1 MPLMATYVP
10 SLESRFMSNSRRIPS
25 ISRILIILIAVSG
38 CSIFSP
44 SEVRRG
50 DRFVEAGNW
59 EEAVLAY
66 QRALRDDAFD
76 RTIQSKLALA
86 RSQAA
91 NKYEEQARVLLKE
104 KKMDQAVEAMKHA
117 LTFEPARLERHQA
130 LAEVLKLK
138 EAQDQL
144 HTADQLRNLGRIE
157 EAMEAYQ
164 RAVTLD
170 PGLTAALEGISQLSE
185 KLSGGRRGD
194 KLNQPI
200 TLRFQNAKI
209 KEVFEVLAR
218 AGGINVVFD
227 KDVKNDAISIF
238 IQDTPFEDAMNLIL
252 SSNNLFS
259 VRVDAETLL
268 ITPNTKQ
275 KQEQYQDLMIR
286 TFYLQT
292 MKAKDM
298 VALLKG
304 MLDTKRMYANEAI
317 NAVVIRDH
325 PDKLKLAERIIL
337 ANDRPEPEVLFDL
350 EVLEVNRTK
359 SMRYGLTYGR
369 YNASAQVSGS
379 NGTANPGVFLFNEL
393 KNLGDQTY
401 LFTLPGSVQ
410 LDFFKQESDA
420 RTLASPKLR
429 VVNGK
434 KGEVN
439 IGDKQPILLS
449 TTNVL
454 PGQVT
459 TGSVPTTSTVTS
471 IEFRDTGIKL
481 SVEPT
486 IRLMNELA
494 LKMKVEVTRLGDEV
508 TLQASPPIKTFRF
521 GNRTAETI
529 LQMKDGETV
538 VLAGL
543 IQDEDRK
550 SRTSVPILGDI
561 PLIGWL
567 FSGWTTDKVTTEVIL
582 TITPHIIQPM
592 SPASPE
598 MQMVWSGTEMLYSTK
613 PLFST
618 AGPKPVSLA
627 GVGKEP
633 SLPTT
638 AGPAVPTAGLPPA
651 NAPAS
656 ALSGRLVIKPT
667 EVTAEVGQEIQV
679 MVLGESLES
688 LDEASVTV
696 GFDPQVLQFRQATE
710 GDFLKQ
716 GNPPGAVTVT
726 PAPGGG
732 TVVITMKR
740 PGQPFS
746 GTGAMAVLTFASRGV
761 GVSPV
766 SLVAPSASRQ
776 GQRIQPATGEQ
787 AMVRVR

>member
-1 MPLMATYVP
+1 MTNTP
-10 SLESRFMSNSRRIPS
+10 SPVTTGFCQLSPS
-25 ISRILIILIAVSG
+25 SRILTIVLCVSLSG
-38 CSIFSP
+38 CSIFSS

-86 RSQAA
+86 RAQAA
-91 NKYEEQARVLLKE
+91 NRYDEQARALIKE
-104 KKMDQAVEAMKHA
+104 RKMDQAVEAMKHA
-117 LTFEPARLERHQA
+117 VTFEPARIERHQA
-130 LAEVLKLK
+130 LADVIKLK
-138 EAQDQL
+138 EAQDQVR
-144 HTADQLRNLGRIE
+144 TAEQLRNIGRVD

-164 RAVTLD
+164 RAVQLD
-170 PGLTAALEGISQLSE
+170 PSHTIALEGISTLSE

-227 KDVKNDAISIF
+227 KDVKNDAVSIF

-252 SSNNLFS
+252 SSNSLFS

-317 NAVVIRDH
+317 NAVVLRDH

-337 ANDRPEPEVLFDL
+337 ANDRPDPEVLFDL

-359 SMRYGLTYGR
+359 SMRYGITYGR
-369 YNASAQVSGS
+369 YSASAQASGS

-401 LFTLPGSVQ
+401 LFTLPGSLQ

-420 RTLASPKLR
+420 RTLAAPKLR

-521 GNRTAETI
+521 GNRMAETI

-550 SRTSVPILGDI
+550 TRSSMPILGDI

-567 FSGWTTDKVTTEVIL
+567 FSGWTTDKITTEVIL

-618 AGPKPVSLA
+618 AGAKPVSLGGGGRDSGA
-627 GVGKEP
+627 LP
-633 SLPTT
+633 SATPSTQSS
-638 AGPAVPTAGLPPA
+638 GLPSPA
-651 NAPAS
+651 AS
-656 ALSGRLVIKPT
+656 MSGAASRLVVKPT
-667 EVTAEVGQEIQV
+667 EVSSEVGQEVQV
-679 MVLGESLES
+679 LVSGEALDG

-696 GFDPQVLQFRQATE
+696 GFDPQILEFRGAAPGDLLQ
-710 GDFLKQ
+710 Q
-716 GNPPGAVTVT
+716 GNQPGGITAT

-732 TVVITMKR
+732 TVVVTLKR
-740 PGQPFS
+740 PGQPLTGN
-746 GTGAMAVLTFASRGV
+746 GTLAVLTFASKGV
-761 GVSPV
+761 GVSPI
-766 SLVAPSASRQ
+766 SLVSPAGSRQ
-776 GQRIQPATGEQ
+776 GQRTQPGIGEQ
-787 AMVRVR
+787 TMVRVR

>member
-1 MPLMATYVP
+1 MTRAY
-10 SLESRFMSNSRRIPS
+10 RISS
-25 ISRILIILIAVSG
+25 ISQILIFLITVTG
-38 CSIFSP
+38 CSIFSS

-76 RTIQSKLALA
+76 RTIQNKLALA

-91 NKYEEQARVLLKE
+91 NKYEEQARVFVKE
-104 KKMDQAVEAMKHA
+104 NKLDQAVEAMKHA
-117 LTFEPARLERHQA
+117 LTFEPVRLERHQA
-130 LAEVLKLK
+130 LADVLKLK
-138 EAQDQL
+138 ESRYLA
-144 HTADQLRNLGRIE
+144 HSAEQLRNIGRIE
-157 EAMEAYQ
+157 EALEAYQ

-170 PGLTAALEGISQLSE
+170 PGLTTALEGISSLSE

-252 SSNNLFS
+252 SSNSLFS

-317 NAVVIRDH
+317 NAVVVRDH

-337 ANDRPEPEVLFDL
+337 ANDRPDPEVLFDL

-379 NGTANPGVFLFNEL
+379 SGTANPGVFLFNEL
-393 KNLGDQTY
+393 KSLGDHTY
-401 LFTLPGSVQ
+401 LFTIPGSVQ

-434 KGEVN
+434 KGEVS

-494 LKMKVEVTRLGDEV
+494 LKMKVDVTRLGDEV
-508 TLQASPPIKTFRF
+508 TLQGNPPIKTFRF

-543 IQDEDRK
+543 IQDEDRRT
-550 SRTSVPILGDI
+550 RTSVPFLGDI
-561 PLIGWL
+561 PIIGWL
-567 FSGWTTDKVTTEVIL
+567 FTGWTTDKITTEVIL

-592 SPASPE
+592 SPPSPD

-618 AGPKPVSLA
+618 AGAKPVSLGGGGRESGA
-627 GVGKEP
+627 LPGATQSMQP
-633 SLPTT
+633 SGLPS
-638 AGPAVPTAGLPPA
+638 PAAPTAGA
-651 NAPAS
+651 AS
-656 ALSGRLVIKPT
+656 RLMVKPT
-667 EVTAEVGQEIQV
+667 EVSSEVGQEVQV
-679 MVLGESLES
+679 LVSGEALDG

-696 GFDPQVLQFRQATE
+696 GFDPQILEFRGAAPGDLLQ
-710 GDFLKQ
+710 Q
-716 GNPPGAVTVT
+716 GNQPGSITAM

-732 TVVITMKR
+732 TVVVTLKR
-740 PGQPFS
+740 PGQPLAGN
-746 GTGAMAVLTFASRGV
+746 GTLAVLTFASKGV
-761 GVSPV
+761 GVSPI
-766 SLVAPSASRQ
+766 SLVSPAGSRQ
-776 GQRIQPATGEQ
+776 GQRTQPGIGEQ
-787 AMVRVR
+787 TMVRVR

>member
-1 MPLMATYVP
+1 MRL
-10 SLESRFMSNSRRIPS
+10 SRRILS
-25 ISRILIILIAVSG
+25 YSQALFFIAALTS
-38 CSIFSP
+38 CSLFAS

-50 DRFVEAGNW
+50 DRFVDAGQW

-76 RTIQSKLALA
+76 RGLQAKLALA
-86 RSQAA
+86 RAQAA
-91 NKYEEQARVLLKE
+91 NKYEEQARALVKDH
-104 KKMDQAVEAMKHA
+104 KMDQAVEAMKHA
-117 LTFEPARLERHQA
+117 LTFEPARIERHQA
-130 LAEVLKLK
+130 LADLLKLK
-138 EAQDQL
+138 EGQDQL
-144 HTADQLRNLGRIE
+144 RTAEQLRNIGRLD

-164 RAVTLD
+164 RAATLD
-170 PGLTAALEGISQLSE
+170 PSLTIALEGITTLSE
-185 KLSGGRRGD
+185 KLSGGRRGE
-194 KLNQPI
+194 KLSQPI

-252 SSNNLFS
+252 SSNSLFS
-259 VRVDAETLL
+259 VRVDPETIL

-292 MKAKDM
+292 AKAKDM
-298 VALLKG
+298 LALLKG
-304 MLDTKRMYANEAI
+304 MLDTKRMYANEMI
-317 NAVVIRDH
+317 NAVVLRDH

-369 YNASAQVSGS
+369 YSLGGQVSGA
-379 NGTANPGVFLFNEL
+379 NGTGNPGTFLYNEL
-393 KNLGDQTY
+393 RNLGDQTY
-401 LFTLPGSVQ
+401 LFTIPGSVQ

-429 VVNGK
+429 VVNNK

-550 SRTSVPILGDI
+550 SRTSVPILGDL

-567 FSGWTTDKVTTEVIL
+567 FSGFTTDKVTTEVIL
-582 TITPHIIQPM
+582 TITPHILQPM

-598 MQMVWSGTEMLYSTK
+598 MQTVWSGTESLYSTR
-613 PLFST
+613 PLFPS
-618 AGPKPVSLA
+618 AGPKQVSLGGGTREMREQPPVA
-627 GVGKEP
+627 
-633 SLPTT
+633 S
-638 AGPAVPTAGLPPA
+638 AGPAQALPPA
-651 NAPAS
+651 AGS
-656 ALSGRLVIKPT
+656 AAAGVNRFVVKPT
-667 EVTAEVGQEIQV
+667 EVSAELGQEIQV
-679 MVLGESLES
+679 MVTGEGLEGFE
-688 LDEASVTV
+688 EASVTV
-696 GFDPQVLQFRQATE
+696 GFDPQVLEYRTALE
-710 GDFLKQ
+710 GDLVRQ
-716 GNPPGAVTVT
+716 GNPPGTVSVTAV
-726 PAPGGG
+726 PGGAA
-732 TVVITMKR
+732 VVVTMKR
-740 PGQPFS
+740 
-746 GTGAMAVLTFASRGV
+746 TGAPISGNGTVAVLTFASKGV

-766 SLVAPSASRQ
+766 SLVAPAAARQ
-776 GQRIQPATGEQ
+776 GQRLQPGVGEQ

>member
-1 MPLMATYVP
+1 MTNTP
-10 SLESRFMSNSRRIPS
+10 SPVTTGFRQLSPS
-25 ISRILIILIAVSG
+25 SRILTIVLCVSLSG
-38 CSIFSP
+38 CSIFSS

-86 RSQAA
+86 RAQAA
-91 NKYEEQARVLLKE
+91 NRYDEQARALIKE
-104 KKMDQAVEAMKHA
+104 RKMDQAVEAMKHA
-117 LTFEPARLERHQA
+117 VTFEPARIERHQA
-130 LAEVLKLK
+130 LADVIKLK
-138 EAQDQL
+138 EAQDQVR
-144 HTADQLRNLGRIE
+144 TAEQLRNIGRVD

-164 RAVTLD
+164 RAVQLD
-170 PGLTAALEGISQLSE
+170 PSHTIALEGISTLSE

-227 KDVKNDAISIF
+227 KDVKNDAVSIF

-252 SSNNLFS
+252 SSNSLFS

-317 NAVVIRDH
+317 NAVVLRDH

-337 ANDRPEPEVLFDL
+337 ANDRPDPEVLFDL

-359 SMRYGLTYGR
+359 SMRYGITYGR
-369 YNASAQVSGS
+369 YSASAQASGS

-401 LFTLPGSVQ
+401 LFTLPGSLQ

-420 RTLASPKLR
+420 RTLAAPKLR

-521 GNRTAETI
+521 GNRMAETI

-550 SRTSVPILGDI
+550 TRSSMPILGDI

-567 FSGWTTDKVTTEVIL
+567 FSGWTTDKITTEVIL

-618 AGPKPVSLA
+618 AGAKPVSLGGGGRDSGA
-627 GVGKEP
+627 LP
-633 SLPTT
+633 SATPSTQSS
-638 AGPAVPTAGLPPA
+638 GLPSPA
-651 NAPAS
+651 AS
-656 ALSGRLVIKPT
+656 MSGAASRLVVKPT
-667 EVTAEVGQEIQV
+667 EVSSEVGQEVQV
-679 MVLGESLES
+679 LVSGEALDG

-696 GFDPQVLQFRQATE
+696 GFDPQILEFRGAAPGDLLQ
-710 GDFLKQ
+710 Q
-716 GNPPGAVTVT
+716 GNQPGGITAT

-732 TVVITMKR
+732 TVVVTLKR
-740 PGQPFS
+740 PGQPLTGN
-746 GTGAMAVLTFASRGV
+746 GTLAVLTFASKGV
-761 GVSPV
+761 GVSPI
-766 SLVAPSASRQ
+766 SLVSPAGSRQ
-776 GQRIQPATGEQ
+776 GQRTQPGIGEQ
-787 AMVRVR
+787 TMVRVR

>member
-1 MPLMATYVP
+1 MTNTP
-10 SLESRFMSNSRRIPS
+10 SPVTTGFRQLSPS
-25 ISRILIILIAVSG
+25 SRILTIVLCVSLSG
-38 CSIFSP
+38 CSIFSS

-86 RSQAA
+86 RAQAA
-91 NKYEEQARVLLKE
+91 NRYDEQARALIKE
-104 KKMDQAVEAMKHA
+104 RKMDQAVEAMKHA
-117 LTFEPARLERHQA
+117 VTFEPARIERHQA
-130 LAEVLKLK
+130 LADVIKLK
-138 EAQDQL
+138 EAQDQVR
-144 HTADQLRNLGRIE
+144 TAEQLRNIGRVD

-164 RAVTLD
+164 RAVQLD
-170 PGLTAALEGISQLSE
+170 PSHTIALEGISTLSE

-227 KDVKNDAISIF
+227 KDVKNDAVSIF

-252 SSNNLFS
+252 SSNSLFS

-317 NAVVIRDH
+317 NAVVLRDH

-337 ANDRPEPEVLFDL
+337 ANDRPDPEVLFDL

-359 SMRYGLTYGR
+359 SMRYGITYGR
-369 YNASAQVSGS
+369 YSASAQASGS

-401 LFTLPGSVQ
+401 LFTLPGSLQ

-420 RTLASPKLR
+420 RTLAAPKLR

-521 GNRTAETI
+521 GNRMAETI

-550 SRTSVPILGDI
+550 TRSSMPILGDI

-567 FSGWTTDKVTTEVIL
+567 FSGWTTDKITTEVIL

-618 AGPKPVSLA
+618 AGAKPVSLGGGGRDSGA
-627 GVGKEP
+627 LP
-633 SLPTT
+633 SATPSTQSS
-638 AGPAVPTAGLPPA
+638 GLPSPA
-651 NAPAS
+651 AS
-656 ALSGRLVIKPT
+656 MSGAASRLVVKPT
-667 EVTAEVGQEIQV
+667 EVSSEVGQEVQV
-679 MVLGESLES
+679 LVSGEALDG

-696 GFDPQVLQFRQATE
+696 GFDPQILEFRGAAPGDLLQ
-710 GDFLKQ
+710 Q
-716 GNPPGAVTVT
+716 GNQPGGITAT

-732 TVVITMKR
+732 TVVVTLKR
-740 PGQPFS
+740 PGQPLTGN
-746 GTGAMAVLTFASRGV
+746 GTLAVLTFASKGV
-761 GVSPV
+761 GVSPI
-766 SLVAPSASRQ
+766 SLVSPAGSRQ
-776 GQRIQPATGEQ
+776 GQRTQPGIGEQ

>member
-1 MPLMATYVP
+1 MTTAHLI
-10 SLESRFMSNSRRIPS
+10 SS
-25 ISRILIILIAVSG
+25 ISRILILALILAG
-38 CSIFSP
+38 CSIFSS

-76 RTIQSKLALA
+76 RSVQGKLALA
-86 RSQAA
+86 RAQAA
-91 NKYEEQARVLLKE
+91 NKYEEQARALVKDR
-104 KKMDQAVEAMKHA
+104 KIDQAVEAMKHA
-117 LTFEPARLERHQA
+117 LTFEPARVERHQA
-130 LAEVLKLK
+130 LADILKLK
-138 EAQDQL
+138 EAQDQVR
-144 HTADQLRNLGRIE
+144 TAEQLRNIGRLD
-157 EAMEAYQ
+157 EAMEAFQ

-170 PGLTAALEGISQLSE
+170 PGLTTALEGISALSE

-252 SSNNLFS
+252 SSNSLFS
-259 VRVDAETLL
+259 VRVDAETIL

-304 MLDTKRMYANEAI
+304 MLDTKRMYANEPI

-369 YNASAQVSGS
+369 YSASAQVSGS
-379 NGTANPGVFLFNEL
+379 LGTDNPGSFLFREL

-420 RTLASPKLR
+420 RTLAAPKLR

-481 SVEPT
+481 AVEPT

-550 SRTSVPILGDI
+550 SRTSLPWLGDL

-613 PLFST
+613 PLFSS
-618 AGPKPVSLA
+618 AGARPVSLGGSGREPGGPPA
-627 GVGKEP
+627 GMPSAQAP
-633 SLPTT
+633 SLP
-638 AGPAVPTAGLPPA
+638 PTA
-651 NAPAS
+651 APVS
-656 ALSGRLVIKPT
+656 SLTSRLVVKPT
-667 EVTAEVGQEIQV
+667 EVTAEVGQVLQV
-679 MVLGESLES
+679 MLSGESLEG
-688 LDEASVTV
+688 LEDASVTV
-696 GFDPQVLQFRQATE
+696 GFDPQILEFKNATE
-710 GDFLKQ
+710 GDLLRQ
-716 GNPPGAVTVT
+716 GNPPGTVT
-726 PAPGGG
+726 AAPAPGGG
-732 TVVITMKR
+732 TVVVTVKR
-740 PGQPFS
+740 AGLPLS
-746 GTGAMAVLTFASRGV
+746 GNGLLAVLNFESKGV

-766 SLVAPSASRQ
+766 SLVTPNAARQ
-776 GQRIQPATGEQ
+776 GQRLQLGIGGQ

>member
-1 MPLMATYVP
+1 MTNTP
-10 SLESRFMSNSRRIPS
+10 SPVTTGFRQLSPS
-25 ISRILIILIAVSG
+25 SRILTIVLCVSLSG
-38 CSIFSP
+38 CSIFSS

-86 RSQAA
+86 RAQAA
-91 NKYEEQARVLLKE
+91 NRYDEQARALIKE
-104 KKMDQAVEAMKHA
+104 RKMDQAVEAMKHA
-117 LTFEPARLERHQA
+117 VTFEPARIERHQA
-130 LAEVLKLK
+130 LADVIKLK
-138 EAQDQL
+138 EAQDQVR
-144 HTADQLRNLGRIE
+144 TAEQLRNIGRVD

-164 RAVTLD
+164 RAVQLD
-170 PGLTAALEGISQLSE
+170 PSHTIALEGISTLSE

-227 KDVKNDAISIF
+227 KDVKNDAVSIF

-252 SSNNLFS
+252 SSNSLFS

-317 NAVVIRDH
+317 NAVVLRDH

-337 ANDRPEPEVLFDL
+337 ANDRPDPEVLFDL

-359 SMRYGLTYGR
+359 SMRYGITYGR
-369 YNASAQVSGS
+369 YSASAQASGS

-401 LFTLPGSVQ
+401 LFTLPGSLQ

-420 RTLASPKLR
+420 RTLAAPKLR

-521 GNRTAETI
+521 GNRMAETI

-550 SRTSVPILGDI
+550 TRSSMPILGDI

-567 FSGWTTDKVTTEVIL
+567 FSGWTTDKITTEVIL

-618 AGPKPVSLA
+618 AGAKPVSLGGGGRDSGA
-627 GVGKEP
+627 LP
-633 SLPTT
+633 SATPSTQSS
-638 AGPAVPTAGLPPA
+638 GLPSPA
-651 NAPAS
+651 AS
-656 ALSGRLVIKPT
+656 MSGAASRLVVKPT
-667 EVTAEVGQEIQV
+667 EVSSEVGQEVQV
-679 MVLGESLES
+679 LVSGEALDG

-696 GFDPQVLQFRQATE
+696 GFDPQILEFRGAAPGDLLQ
-710 GDFLKQ
+710 Q
-716 GNPPGAVTVT
+716 GNQPGGITAT

-732 TVVITMKR
+732 TVVVTLKR
-740 PGQPFS
+740 PGQPLAGN
-746 GTGAMAVLTFASRGV
+746 GTLAVLTFASKGV
-761 GVSPV
+761 GVSPI
-766 SLVAPSASRQ
+766 SLVSPAGSRQ
-776 GQRIQPATGEQ
+776 GQRTQPGIGEQ